1 MTISPPA
8 NQPSMTE
15 AASAQPLLA
24 IRNLSIAL
32 PSSGDRA
39 HAVSGLNLD
48 IAENEIVCLVGES
61 GSGKSM
67 TAHAV
72 LGLLPPRVKI
82 DAASSIA
89 LQGTELTKLSPRQM
103 QQWRG
108 DRISMVFQEPMSA
121 LNPLQRIGKQIAEA
135 LTLHDRSGLSK
146 AAIEERCVAIID
158 AVGLPQPKQIIRS
171 YPFQLSGGQRQR
183 VMIAMALLN
192 NPRLLLA
199 DEPTTALDVTTQRQ
213 ILDLM
218 QAMQAKRRMGV
229 LFITHDFGVV
239 ADIADRVVVMRHG
252 VVVEQGS
259 RDDVLRRP
267 QHEYT
272 RALIDA
278 VPGRHTLTVASK
290 VDANAKPLLEV
301 KALRKTFV
309 TRSQW
314 FQPPRTVVAADGID
328 LTILQGQTVSVVGE
342 SGSGK
347 STLGRMV
354 MRLIEPDSGSVRI
367 DGQDILA
374 CSAKELR
381 EVRRQVQIIFQDPFA
396 SLNPRQKVGD
406 AIARGPIVFGTTPVE
421 AHEIAAGLLERVG
434 LQASA
439 AQRYPHEFSG
449 GQRQRISIARA
460 LALKPRLL
468 IADEAVSALDV
479 SIQSQILKLLA
490 ELKAELGLTMMF
502 ITHDLR
508 VAAEISDSIVVMSK
522 GQIVER
528 GVPAQL
534 FGDPQH
540 AYTRQL
546 LGAMPGL
553 SFFEH
558 NLSAGPQAGHVATH
572 GVAA

>member
-1 MTISPPA
+1 MTT
-8 NQPSMTE
+8 PS
-15 AASAQPLLA
+15 APLLS
-24 IRNLSIAL
+24 IQDLSIVL
-32 PSSGDRA
+32 PSSGDRSY
-39 HAVSGLNLD
+39 AVDRLSLD

-67 TAHAV
+67 TAHAI
-72 LGLLPPRVKI
+72 LGLLPPRVKLDAKSRVLLEGADLTRL
-82 DAASSIA
+82 DAAGMRKLRGERIA
-89 LQGTELTKLSPRQM
+89 
-103 QQWRG
+103 
-108 DRISMVFQEPMSA
+108 MVFQEPMSA
-121 LNPLQRIGKQIAEA
+121 LNPLQRIGAQVAEA
-135 LTLHDRSGLSK
+135 LQLHNTAGLAAS
-146 AAIEERCVAIID
+146 AIEERCIALIE
-158 AVGLPQPKQIIRS
+158 AVGLPAPRQIVRS

-213 ILDLM
+213 ILDLIQKL
-218 QAMQAKRRMGV
+218 QAERRMGV

-252 VVVEQGS
+252 RVVEHGT
-259 RDDVLRRP
+259 RDEVLRNP

-272 RALIDA
+272 RKLIDA
-278 VPGRHTLTVASK
+278 VPGRQARSTPLRTRTE
-290 VDANAKPLLEV
+290 PLL
-301 KALRKTFV
+301 KISQLRKTFV
-309 TRSQW
+309 SKSGM
-314 FQPPRTVVAADGID
+314 FAPPRTVVAADGID
-328 LTILQGQTVSVVGE
+328 LAIEEGETVSVVGE

-354 MRLIEPDSGSVRI
+354 MRLMTPDSGDIAFAGRSI
-367 DGQDILA
+367 LSQDA
-374 CSAKELR
+374 AALR
-381 EVRRQVQIIFQDPFA
+381 EYRRQVQIIFQDPFA

-406 AIARGPIVFGTTPVE
+406 AIARGPMIFGTPRAE
-421 AHEIAAGLLERVG
+421 ALKMAAALLERVG
-434 LQASA
+434 LGASA
-439 AQRYPHEFSG
+439 VGRFPHEFSG

-479 SIQSQILKLLA
+479 SIQSQVLALLA

-508 VAAEISDSIVVMSK
+508 VAAEISNSVVVMRK

-528 GVPAQL
+528 GAPGQL
-534 FGDPQH
+534 FSAPQH
-540 AYTRQL
+540 DYTRQL

-553 SFFEH
+553 DYFEH
-558 NLSAGPQAGHVATH
+558 KL
-572 GVAA
+572 AA

>member
-1 MTISPPA
+1 MTTMPPST
-8 NQPSMTE
+8 PSKPG
-15 AASAQPLLA
+15 APLLS
-24 IRNLSIAL
+24 IQDLSIVL
-32 PSSGDRA
+32 PSSGDRS
-39 HAVSGLNLD
+39 HAVDRLCLD

-67 TAHAV
+67 TAHAI
-72 LGLLPPRVKI
+72 LGLLPPRVSI
-82 DAASSIA
+82 DARSRVV
-89 LQGTELTKLSPRQM
+89 LEGTDLTKLDDAAMRKL
-103 QQWRG
+103 RG
-108 DRISMVFQEPMSA
+108 ERISMVFQEPMSA
-121 LNPLQRIGKQIAEA
+121 LNPLQRIGAQVAEA
-135 LTLHDRSGLSK
+135 LQLHNTAGLTA
-146 AAIEERCVAIID
+146 AAIEARCIAIID
-158 AVGLPQPKQIIRS
+158 AVGLPQPKQIVRS

-213 ILDLM
+213 ILDLIQKL
-218 QAMQAKRRMGV
+218 QAERRMGV

-252 VVVEQGS
+252 RVVEQGT
-259 RDDVLRRP
+259 RDAVLRNP

-272 RALIDA
+272 QALIAA
-278 VPGRHTLTVASK
+278 VPGRHARSTAASGSK
-290 VDANAKPLLEV
+290 AEPLLKIEQL
-301 KALRKTFV
+301 KKTFV
-309 TRSQW
+309 SKSGM
-314 FQPPRTVVAADGID
+314 FSPPRTVVAADGID
-328 LTILQGQTVSVVGE
+328 LSIQDGETVSVVGE

-354 MRLIEPDSGSVRI
+354 MRLIEPDSGRI
-367 DGQDILA
+367 TFAGKPVLGQDAAALRA
-374 CSAKELR
+374 YRKE
-381 EVRRQVQIIFQDPFA
+381 VQIIFQDPFA

-406 AIARGPIVFGTTPVE
+406 AIARGPMIYGTPKAE
-421 AHEIAAGLLERVG
+421 ALKAAAALLERVG
-434 LQASA
+434 LGASA
-439 AQRYPHEFSG
+439 VNRFPHEFSG

-479 SIQSQILKLLA
+479 SIQSQVLALLA

-508 VAAEISDSIVVMSK
+508 VAAEISNSVVVMQK

-528 GVPAQL
+528 GAPGQL
-534 FGDPQH
+534 FSNPQH
-540 AYTRQL
+540 AYTRTL

-553 SFFEH
+553 DFFEH
-558 NLSAGPQAGHVATH
+558 KL
-572 GVAA
+572 AA

>member
-1 MTISPPA
+1 MTT
-8 NQPSMTE
+8 PS
-15 AASAQPLLA
+15 APLLS
-24 IRNLSIAL
+24 IQDLSIVL
-32 PSSGDRA
+32 PSSGDRSY
-39 HAVSGLNLD
+39 AVDRLSLD

-67 TAHAV
+67 TAHAI
-72 LGLLPPRVKI
+72 LGLLPPRVKLDAKSRVLLEGADLTRL
-82 DAASSIA
+82 DAAGMRKLRGERIA
-89 LQGTELTKLSPRQM
+89 
-103 QQWRG
+103 
-108 DRISMVFQEPMSA
+108 MVFQEPMSA
-121 LNPLQRIGKQIAEA
+121 LNPLQRIGAQVAEA
-135 LTLHDRSGLSK
+135 LQLHNTAGLAAS
-146 AAIEERCVAIID
+146 AIEERCIALIE
-158 AVGLPQPKQIIRS
+158 AVGLPAPRQIVRS

-213 ILDLM
+213 ILDLIQKL
-218 QAMQAKRRMGV
+218 QAERRMGV

-252 VVVEQGS
+252 RVVEHGT
-259 RDDVLRRP
+259 RDEVLRNP

-272 RALIDA
+272 RKLIDA
-278 VPGRHTLTVASK
+278 VPGRQARSTPLRTHTE
-290 VDANAKPLLEV
+290 PLL
-301 KALRKTFV
+301 KISQLRKTFV
-309 TRSQW
+309 SKSGM
-314 FQPPRTVVAADGID
+314 FAPPRTVVAADGID
-328 LTILQGQTVSVVGE
+328 LAIEEGETVSVVGE

-354 MRLIEPDSGSVRI
+354 MRLMTPDSGDITFAGRSI
-367 DGQDILA
+367 LSQDA
-374 CSAKELR
+374 AALR
-381 EVRRQVQIIFQDPFA
+381 DYRRQVQIIFQDPFA

-406 AIARGPIVFGTTPVE
+406 AIARGPMIFGTPRAE
-421 AHEIAAGLLERVG
+421 ALKMAAALLERVG
-434 LQASA
+434 LGASA
-439 AQRYPHEFSG
+439 VGRFPHEFSG

-479 SIQSQILKLLA
+479 SIQSQVLALLA

-508 VAAEISDSIVVMSK
+508 VAAEISNSVVVMRK

-528 GVPAQL
+528 GAPGQL
-534 FGDPQH
+534 FSAPQH
-540 AYTRQL
+540 DYTRQL

-553 SFFEH
+553 DYFEH
-558 NLSAGPQAGHVATH
+558 KL
-572 GVAA
+572 AA

>member
-1 MTISPPA
+1 MTTTS
-8 NQPSMTE
+8 S
-15 AASAQPLLA
+15 PLLS
-24 IRNLSIAL
+24 IQELSIVL
-32 PSSGDRA
+32 PSSGDRSY
-39 HAVSGLNLD
+39 AVDRLTLD

-67 TAHAV
+67 TAHAI
-72 LGLLPPRVKI
+72 LGLLPPRVKLDAKSRVLLEGTDLTQL
-82 DAASSIA
+82 DAAGMRKLRGERIA
-89 LQGTELTKLSPRQM
+89 
-103 QQWRG
+103 
-108 DRISMVFQEPMSA
+108 MVFQEPMSA
-121 LNPLQRIGKQIAEA
+121 LNPLQRIGAQVAEA
-135 LTLHDRSGLSK
+135 LQLHNTAGLS
-146 AAIEERCVAIID
+146 ASAIEERCIALIE
-158 AVGLPQPKQIIRS
+158 AVGLPAPRQIVRS

-213 ILDLM
+213 ILDLVQKL
-218 QAMQAKRRMGV
+218 QAERRMGV

-252 VVVEQGS
+252 RVVEQGT
-259 RDDVLRRP
+259 RDEVLRNP

-272 RALIDA
+272 RKLIDA
-278 VPGRHTLTVASK
+278 VPGRQARSTPLRTHTE
-290 VDANAKPLLEV
+290 PLL
-301 KALRKTFV
+301 KISQLRKTFV
-309 TRSQW
+309 SKSGM
-314 FQPPRTVVAADGID
+314 FVPPRTVVAADGID
-328 LTILQGQTVSVVGE
+328 LAIEEGETVSVVGE

-354 MRLIEPDSGSVRI
+354 MRLMTPDSGDI
-367 DGQDILA
+367 TFAGQSILSQDA
-374 CSAKELR
+374 AALR
-381 EVRRQVQIIFQDPFA
+381 AYRRQVQIIFQDPFA

-406 AIARGPIVFGTTPVE
+406 AIARGPMIFGTPRSE
-421 AHEIAAGLLERVG
+421 ALKMAAALLDRVG
-434 LQASA
+434 LGASA
-439 AQRYPHEFSG
+439 VNRFPHEFSG

-479 SIQSQILKLLA
+479 SIQSQVLALLA

-508 VAAEISDSIVVMSK
+508 VAAEISNSVVVMRK

-528 GVPAQL
+528 GAPGQL
-534 FGDPQH
+534 FSAPQH
-540 AYTRQL
+540 DYTRQL

-553 SFFEH
+553 DYFEH
-558 NLSAGPQAGHVATH
+558 KL
-572 GVAA
+572 AA

>member
-1 MTISPPA
+1 MT
-8 NQPSMTE
+8 
-15 AASAQPLLA
+15 ASNSSSSTPLLS
-24 IRNLSIAL
+24 IQDLSILL
-32 PSSGDRA
+32 PKSGDRSY
-39 HAVSGLNLD
+39 AVDRLSVD

-67 TAHAV
+67 TAHAI
-72 LGLLPPRVKI
+72 LGLLPPRVSI
-82 DAASSIA
+82 DTESRI
-89 LQGTELTKLSPRQM
+89 LLEGTDLTKLDDGAMRKL
-103 QQWRG
+103 RG
-108 DRISMVFQEPMSA
+108 ERISMVFQEPMSA
-121 LNPLQRIGKQIAEA
+121 LNPLQRIGAQVAEA
-135 LTLHDRSGLSK
+135 LQLHNAAGLS
-146 AAIEERCVAIID
+146 AAAVEERCIAIID
-158 AVGLPQPKQIIRS
+158 AVGLPQPKQIARS

-213 ILDLM
+213 ILDLIQKL
-218 QAMQAKRRMGV
+218 QADRKMGV

-252 VVVEQGS
+252 RVVEQGT
-259 RDDVLRRP
+259 RDDVLRNP

-272 RALIDA
+272 QALIAA
-278 VPGRHTLTVASK
+278 VPGRHARSTPASGSVAE
-290 VDANAKPLLEV
+290 PLLKIEQL
-301 KALRKTFV
+301 KKTFV
-309 TRSQW
+309 SKSGM
-314 FQPPRTVVAADGID
+314 FSPVRTVVAADHID
-328 LTILQGQTVSVVGE
+328 LAIQEGETVSVVGE

-354 MRLIEPDSGSVRI
+354 MRLIEPDSGRI
-367 DGQDILA
+367 TFAGQPILGQDA
-374 CSAKELR
+374 AALR
-381 EVRRQVQIIFQDPFA
+381 AYRKQVQIIFQDPFA

-406 AIARGPIVFGTTPVE
+406 AIARGPMIYGASRTD
-421 AHEIAAGLLERVG
+421 ALKAAAALLDRVG
-434 LQASA
+434 LGASA
-439 AQRYPHEFSG
+439 VHRFPHEFSG

-479 SIQSQILKLLA
+479 SIQSQVLALLA

-508 VAAEISDSIVVMSK
+508 VAAEISNSVVVMQK

-528 GVPAQL
+528 GAPGAL
-534 FGDPQH
+534 FSNPQH
-540 AYTRQL
+540 AYTRTL

-553 SFFEH
+553 DFFEH
-558 NLSAGPQAGHVATH
+558 K
-572 GVAA
+572 VAA

>member
-1 MTISPPA
+1 MTT
-8 NQPSMTE
+8 PS
-15 AASAQPLLA
+15 APLLS
-24 IRNLSIAL
+24 IQDLSIVL
-32 PSSGDRA
+32 PSSGDRSY
-39 HAVSGLNLD
+39 AVDRLSLD

-67 TAHAV
+67 TAHAI
-72 LGLLPPRVKI
+72 LGLLPPRVKLDAKSRVLLEGADLTRL
-82 DAASSIA
+82 DAAGMRKLRGERIA
-89 LQGTELTKLSPRQM
+89 
-103 QQWRG
+103 
-108 DRISMVFQEPMSA
+108 MVFQEPMSA
-121 LNPLQRIGKQIAEA
+121 LNPLQRIGAQVAEA
-135 LTLHDRSGLSK
+135 LQLHNTAGLAAS
-146 AAIEERCVAIID
+146 AIEERCIALIE
-158 AVGLPQPKQIIRS
+158 AVGLPAPRQIVRS

-213 ILDLM
+213 ILDLIQKL
-218 QAMQAKRRMGV
+218 QAERRMGV

-252 VVVEQGS
+252 RVVEHGT
-259 RDDVLRRP
+259 RDEVLRNP

-272 RALIDA
+272 RKLIDA
-278 VPGRHTLTVASK
+278 VPGRQARSTPLRTRTE
-290 VDANAKPLLEV
+290 PLL
-301 KALRKTFV
+301 KISQLRKTFV
-309 TRSQW
+309 SKSGM
-314 FQPPRTVVAADGID
+314 FAPPRTVVAADGID
-328 LTILQGQTVSVVGE
+328 LAIEEGETVSVVGE

-354 MRLIEPDSGSVRI
+354 MRLMTPDSGDITFAGRSI
-367 DGQDILA
+367 LSQDA
-374 CSAKELR
+374 AALR
-381 EVRRQVQIIFQDPFA
+381 EYRRQVQIIFQDPFA

-406 AIARGPIVFGTTPVE
+406 AIARGPMIFGTPRAE
-421 AHEIAAGLLERVG
+421 ALKMAAALLERVG
-434 LQASA
+434 LGASA
-439 AQRYPHEFSG
+439 VGRFPHEFSG

-479 SIQSQILKLLA
+479 SIQSQVLALLA

-508 VAAEISDSIVVMSK
+508 VAAEISNSVVVMRK

-528 GVPAQL
+528 GAPGQL
-534 FGDPQH
+534 FSAPQH
-540 AYTRQL
+540 DYTRQL

-553 SFFEH
+553 DYFEH
-558 NLSAGPQAGHVATH
+558 KL
-572 GVAA
+572 AA

>member
-1 MTISPPA
+1 MTKMPPSQSSPSGA
-8 NQPSMTE
+8 GG
-15 AASAQPLLA
+15 PLLS
-24 IRNLSIAL
+24 IQDLSIVL
-32 PSSGDRA
+32 PSSGDRSY
-39 HAVSGLNLD
+39 AVDRLTLD

-67 TAHAV
+67 TAHAI
-72 LGLLPPRVKI
+72 LGLLPPRVKLDSKSRVLLEGTDLTRL
-82 DAASSIA
+82 DAPAMRKLRGERIA
-89 LQGTELTKLSPRQM
+89 
-103 QQWRG
+103 
-108 DRISMVFQEPMSA
+108 MVFQEPMSA
-121 LNPLQRIGKQIAEA
+121 LNPLQRIGAQVAEA
-135 LTLHDRSGLSK
+135 LQLHNAAGLS
-146 AAIEERCVAIID
+146 ASAIEERCIAIIE
-158 AVGLPQPKQIIRS
+158 AVGLPAPRQIVRS

-218 QAMQAKRRMGV
+218 QSLQAERRMGV

-252 VVVEQGS
+252 RVVEQGT
-259 RDDVLRRP
+259 RDEVLRNP
-267 QHEYT
+267 QHDYT
-272 RALIDA
+272 RALINA
-278 VPGRHTLTVASK
+278 VPGRHARSTPRSA
-290 VDANAKPLLEV
+290 AKSAPLLKIEQ
-301 KALRKTFV
+301 LRKTFV
-309 TRSQW
+309 SKSGL
-314 FQPPRTVVAADGID
+314 FAPPRTVVAADGID
-328 LTILQGQTVSVVGE
+328 LAIEEGETVSVVGE

-354 MRLIEPDSGSVRI
+354 MRLIEPDSGAI
-367 DGQDILA
+367 TFAGQPVLTQNA
-374 CSAKELR
+374 ATLR
-381 EVRRQVQIIFQDPFA
+381 EYRRQVQIIFQDPFA

-406 AIARGPIVFGTTPVE
+406 AIARGPMIFGTPRAE
-421 AHEIAAGLLERVG
+421 ALKAAAALLDRVG
-434 LQASA
+434 LGASA
-439 AQRYPHEFSG
+439 VNRFPHEFSG

-479 SIQSQILKLLA
+479 SIQAQVLALLA

-508 VAAEISDSIVVMSK
+508 VAAEISNSVVVMRK

-528 GVPAQL
+528 GAPGQL
-534 FGDPQH
+534 FSAPQH
-540 AYTRQL
+540 DYTRQL

-553 SFFEH
+553 DFFEH
-558 NLSAGPQAGHVATH
+558 KL
-572 GVAA
+572 AA

>member
-1 MTISPPA
+1 MTTMPPST
-8 NQPSMTE
+8 PSKPG
-15 AASAQPLLA
+15 APLLS
-24 IRNLSIAL
+24 IQDLSIVL
-32 PSSGDRA
+32 PSSGDRS
-39 HAVSGLNLD
+39 HAVDRLCLD

-67 TAHAV
+67 TAHAI
-72 LGLLPPRVKI
+72 LGLLPPRVKLDAQSRVLLEGTDLTRL
-82 DAASSIA
+82 DAAGMRKLRGERIA
-89 LQGTELTKLSPRQM
+89 
-103 QQWRG
+103 
-108 DRISMVFQEPMSA
+108 MVFQEPMSA
-121 LNPLQRIGKQIAEA
+121 LNPLQRIGAQVAEA
-135 LTLHDRSGLSK
+135 LQLHNTAGLTAS
-146 AAIEERCVAIID
+146 AIEERCIAIIG
-158 AVGLPQPKQIIRS
+158 AVGLPAPRQIVRS

-218 QAMQAKRRMGV
+218 QSLQAERRMGV

-239 ADIADRVVVMRHG
+239 ADIANRVVVMRHG
-252 VVVEQGS
+252 RVVEQGT
-259 RDDVLRRP
+259 RDEVLRNP

-272 RALIDA
+272 RALINA
-278 VPGRHTLTVASK
+278 VPGRHARSTPRSA
-290 VDANAKPLLEV
+290 AKTEPLLKIEQ
-301 KALRKTFV
+301 LRKTFV
-309 TRSQW
+309 SKSGM
-314 FQPPRTVVAADGID
+314 FAPPRTVVAADGID
-328 LTILQGQTVSVVGE
+328 LAIEEGETVSVVGE

-354 MRLIEPDSGSVRI
+354 MRLIEPDSGAI
-367 DGQDILA
+367 TFAGQPVLTQNA
-374 CSAKELR
+374 AALR
-381 EVRRQVQIIFQDPFA
+381 EYRRQVQIIFQDPFA

-406 AIARGPIVFGTTPVE
+406 AIARGPMIFGTPR
-421 AHEIAAGLLERVG
+421 ADALKSAAALLDRVG
-434 LQASA
+434 LGASA
-439 AQRYPHEFSG
+439 VNRFPHEFSG

-479 SIQSQILKLLA
+479 SIQAQVLALLA

-508 VAAEISDSIVVMSK
+508 VAAEISNSVVVMRK

-528 GVPAQL
+528 GAPGQL
-534 FGDPQH
+534 FSAPQH
-540 AYTRQL
+540 EYTRQL

-553 SFFEH
+553 DFFEH
-558 NLSAGPQAGHVATH
+558 KF
-572 GVAA
+572 AA

>member
-1 MTISPPA
+1 MPPST
-8 NQPSMTE
+8 PSKPG
-15 AASAQPLLA
+15 APLLS
-24 IRNLSIAL
+24 IQDLSIVL
-32 PSSGDRA
+32 PSSGDRS
-39 HAVSGLNLD
+39 HAVDRLCLD

-67 TAHAV
+67 TAHAI
-72 LGLLPPRVKI
+72 LGLLPPRVKLDAQSRVLLEGTDLTRL
-82 DAASSIA
+82 DAAGMRKLRGERIA
-89 LQGTELTKLSPRQM
+89 
-103 QQWRG
+103 
-108 DRISMVFQEPMSA
+108 MVFQEPMSA
-121 LNPLQRIGKQIAEA
+121 LNPLQRIGAQVAEA
-135 LTLHDRSGLSK
+135 LQLHNTAGLTAS
-146 AAIEERCVAIID
+146 AIEERCIAIIG
-158 AVGLPQPKQIIRS
+158 AVGLPAPRQIVRS

-218 QAMQAKRRMGV
+218 QSLQAERRMGV

-239 ADIADRVVVMRHG
+239 ADIANRVVVMRHG
-252 VVVEQGS
+252 RVVEQGT
-259 RDDVLRRP
+259 RDEVLRNP

-272 RALIDA
+272 RALINA
-278 VPGRHTLTVASK
+278 VPGRHARSTPRSA
-290 VDANAKPLLEV
+290 AKTEPLLKIEQ
-301 KALRKTFV
+301 LRKTFV
-309 TRSQW
+309 SKSGM
-314 FQPPRTVVAADGID
+314 FAPPRTVVAADGID
-328 LTILQGQTVSVVGE
+328 LAIEEGETVSVVGE

-354 MRLIEPDSGSVRI
+354 MRLIEPDSGAI
-367 DGQDILA
+367 TFAGQPVLTQNA
-374 CSAKELR
+374 AALR
-381 EVRRQVQIIFQDPFA
+381 EYRRQVQIIFQDPFA

-406 AIARGPIVFGTTPVE
+406 AIARGPMIFGTPR
-421 AHEIAAGLLERVG
+421 ADALKSAAALLDRVG
-434 LQASA
+434 LGASA
-439 AQRYPHEFSG
+439 VNRFPHEFSG

-479 SIQSQILKLLA
+479 SIQAQVLALLA

-508 VAAEISDSIVVMSK
+508 VAAEISNSVVVMRK

-528 GVPAQL
+528 GAPGQL
-534 FGDPQH
+534 FSAPQH
-540 AYTRQL
+540 EYTRQL

-553 SFFEH
+553 DFFEH
-558 NLSAGPQAGHVATH
+558 KF
-572 GVAA
+572 AA

>member
-1 MTISPPA
+1 MTAPTHSGT
-8 NQPSMTE
+8 SG
-15 AASAQPLLA
+15 PLLS
-24 IRNLSIAL
+24 IQDLSIVL
-32 PSSGDRA
+32 PSSGDRSY
-39 HAVSGLNLD
+39 AVDRLSLD

-67 TAHAV
+67 TAHAI
-72 LGLLPPRVKI
+72 LGLLPPRVSI
-82 DAASSIA
+82 DAKSRILLEGSE
-89 LQGTELTKLSPRQM
+89 LTELDAAAMRKL
-103 QQWRG
+103 RG

-121 LNPLQRIGKQIAEA
+121 LNPLQRVGAQVAEA
-135 LTLHDRSGLSK
+135 LQLHNTADQSAS
-146 AAIEERCVAIID
+146 AIEERCIAIID
-158 AVGLPQPKQIIRS
+158 AVGLPSPRQIVRS

-213 ILDLM
+213 ILDLIQTL
-218 QAMQAKRRMGV
+218 QADRKMGV

-252 VVVEQGS
+252 RVVEQGT
-259 RDDVLRRP
+259 RDAVLRDP

-272 RALIDA
+272 KALIAA
-278 VPGRHTLTVASK
+278 VPGRQARSTPRAATVAE
-290 VDANAKPLLEV
+290 PLLKIEQ
-301 KALRKTFV
+301 LRKTFV
-309 TRSQW
+309 SKSGM
-314 FQPPRTVVAADGID
+314 FSPPRTVVAADSID
-328 LTILQGQTVSVVGE
+328 LAIQDGETVSVVGE

-354 MRLIEPDSGSVRI
+354 MRLIEPDSGTITFAGQPVL
-367 DGQDILA
+367 GQDA
-374 CSAKELR
+374 AALR
-381 EVRRQVQIIFQDPFA
+381 DYRRQVQIIFQDPFA

-406 AIARGPIVFGTTPVE
+406 AIARGPMIYGTSRSD
-421 AHEIAAGLLERVG
+421 ALKMAAALLDRVG
-434 LQASA
+434 LGASA
-439 AQRYPHEFSG
+439 VNRFPHEFSG

-479 SIQSQILKLLA
+479 SIQAQVLALLA

-508 VAAEISDSIVVMSK
+508 VAAEISNSVVVMQK

-528 GVPAQL
+528 GAPGQL
-534 FGDPQH
+534 FSDPQH
-540 AYTRQL
+540 PYTRTL
-546 LGAMPGL
+546 LAAMPGL
-553 SFFEH
+553 DFFEH
-558 NLSAGPQAGHVATH
+558 K
-572 GVAA
+572 VAA

>member
-1 MTISPPA
+1 MT
-8 NQPSMTE
+8 
-15 AASAQPLLA
+15 ASNSSSAL
-24 IRNLSIAL
+24 LSIQDLSIVL
-32 PSSGDRA
+32 PNSGDRA
-39 HAVSGLNLD
+39 YAVERLSLD

-67 TAHAV
+67 TAHAI
-72 LGLLPPRVKI
+72 LGLLPPRVTI
-82 DAASSIA
+82 DAKSRVV
-89 LQGTELTKLSPRQM
+89 LEGTDLTKLDNAAMRKL
-103 QQWRG
+103 RG
-108 DRISMVFQEPMSA
+108 ERISMVFQEPMSA
-121 LNPLQRIGKQIAEA
+121 LNPLQRIGAQVAEA
-135 LTLHDRSGLSK
+135 LQLHNATGLSA
-146 AAIEERCVAIID
+146 AAIEERCIAIID
-158 AVGLPQPKQIIRS
+158 AVGLPSPRQIVRS

-213 ILDLM
+213 ILDLIQTL
-218 QAMQAKRRMGV
+218 QAQRKMGV

-252 VVVEQGS
+252 RVVEQGT
-259 RDDVLRRP
+259 RDAVLRNP

-272 RALIDA
+272 QALIAA
-278 VPGRHTLTVASK
+278 VPGRHARSTALSATVAE
-290 VDANAKPLLEV
+290 PLLKIEQL
-301 KALRKTFV
+301 KKTFV
-309 TRSQW
+309 SKSGI
-314 FQPPRTVVAADGID
+314 FSPPRTVVAADGID
-328 LTILQGQTVSVVGE
+328 LAIQEGETVSVVGE

-354 MRLIEPDSGSVRI
+354 MRLIEPDSGRI
-367 DGQDILA
+367 TFAGKPVLGQDA
-374 CSAKELR
+374 AALR
-381 EVRRQVQIIFQDPFA
+381 AYRKDVQIIFQDPFA

-406 AIARGPIVFGTTPVE
+406 AIARGPMIYGAPR
-421 AHEIAAGLLERVG
+421 ADALKAAAALLDRVG
-434 LQASA
+434 LGASA
-439 AQRYPHEFSG
+439 VNRFPHEFSG

-479 SIQSQILKLLA
+479 SIQSQVLALLA

-508 VAAEISDSIVVMSK
+508 VAAEISNSVVVMQK

-528 GVPAQL
+528 GAPGQL
-534 FGDPQH
+534 FANPQH
-540 AYTRQL
+540 AYTRTL

-553 SFFEH
+553 DFFEH
-558 NLSAGPQAGHVATH
+558 KL
-572 GVAA
+572 AA

>member
-1 MTISPPA
+1 MPPSQSSPSGA
-8 NQPSMTE
+8 GG
-15 AASAQPLLA
+15 PLLS
-24 IRNLSIAL
+24 IQDLSIVL
-32 PSSGDRA
+32 PSSGDRSY
-39 HAVSGLNLD
+39 AVDRLTLD

-67 TAHAV
+67 TAHAI
-72 LGLLPPRVKI
+72 LGLLPPRVKLDSKSRVLLEGTDLTRL
-82 DAASSIA
+82 DAAAMRKLRGERIA
-89 LQGTELTKLSPRQM
+89 
-103 QQWRG
+103 
-108 DRISMVFQEPMSA
+108 MVFQEPMSA
-121 LNPLQRIGKQIAEA
+121 LNPLQRIGAQVAEA
-135 LTLHDRSGLSK
+135 LQLHNAAGLS
-146 AAIEERCVAIID
+146 ASAIEERCIAIIE
-158 AVGLPQPKQIIRS
+158 AVGLPAPRQIVRS

-218 QAMQAKRRMGV
+218 QSLQAERRMGV

-252 VVVEQGS
+252 RVVEQGT
-259 RDDVLRRP
+259 RDEVLRNP
-267 QHEYT
+267 QHDYT
-272 RALIDA
+272 RALINA
-278 VPGRHTLTVASK
+278 VPGRHARSTPRSA
-290 VDANAKPLLEV
+290 AKSEPLLKIEQ
-301 KALRKTFV
+301 LRKTFV
-309 TRSQW
+309 SKSGL
-314 FQPPRTVVAADGID
+314 FAPPRTVVAADGID
-328 LTILQGQTVSVVGE
+328 LAIEEGETVSVVGE

-354 MRLIEPDSGSVRI
+354 MRLIEPDSGAI
-367 DGQDILA
+367 TFAGQPVLTQNA
-374 CSAKELR
+374 AALR
-381 EVRRQVQIIFQDPFA
+381 EYRRQVQIIFQDPFA

-406 AIARGPIVFGTTPVE
+406 AIARGPMIFGTPRAE
-421 AHEIAAGLLERVG
+421 ALKAAAALLDRVG
-434 LQASA
+434 LGASA
-439 AQRYPHEFSG
+439 VNRFPHEFSG

-479 SIQSQILKLLA
+479 SIQAQVLALLA

-508 VAAEISDSIVVMSK
+508 VAAEISNSVVVMRK

-528 GVPAQL
+528 GAPGQL
-534 FGDPQH
+534 FSAPQH
-540 AYTRQL
+540 DYTRQL

-553 SFFEH
+553 DFFEH
-558 NLSAGPQAGHVATH
+558 KL
-572 GVAA
+572 AA

>member
-1 MTISPPA
+1 MTKMPPSQSSPSGA
-8 NQPSMTE
+8 GG
-15 AASAQPLLA
+15 PLLS
-24 IRNLSIAL
+24 IQDLSIVL
-32 PSSGDRA
+32 PSSGDRSY
-39 HAVSGLNLD
+39 AVDRLTLD

-67 TAHAV
+67 TAHAI
-72 LGLLPPRVKI
+72 LGLLPPRVKLDSKSRVLLEGTDLTRL
-82 DAASSIA
+82 DAAAMRKLRGERIA
-89 LQGTELTKLSPRQM
+89 
-103 QQWRG
+103 
-108 DRISMVFQEPMSA
+108 MVFQEPMSA
-121 LNPLQRIGKQIAEA
+121 LNPLQRIGAQVAEA
-135 LTLHDRSGLSK
+135 LQLHNAAGLS
-146 AAIEERCVAIID
+146 ASAIEERCIAIIE
-158 AVGLPQPKQIIRS
+158 AVGLPAPRQIVRS

-218 QAMQAKRRMGV
+218 QSLQAERRMGV

-252 VVVEQGS
+252 RVVEQGT
-259 RDDVLRRP
+259 RDEVLRNP
-267 QHEYT
+267 QHDYT
-272 RALIDA
+272 RALINA
-278 VPGRHTLTVASK
+278 VPGRHARSTPRSA
-290 VDANAKPLLEV
+290 AKSEPLLKIEQ
-301 KALRKTFV
+301 LRKTFV
-309 TRSQW
+309 SKSGL
-314 FQPPRTVVAADGID
+314 FAPPRTVVAADGID
-328 LTILQGQTVSVVGE
+328 LAIEEGETVSVVGE

-354 MRLIEPDSGSVRI
+354 MRLIEPDSGAI
-367 DGQDILA
+367 TFAGQPVLTQNA
-374 CSAKELR
+374 AALR
-381 EVRRQVQIIFQDPFA
+381 EYRRQVQIIFQDPFA

-406 AIARGPIVFGTTPVE
+406 AIARGPMIFGTPRAE
-421 AHEIAAGLLERVG
+421 ALKAAAALLDRVG
-434 LQASA
+434 LGASA
-439 AQRYPHEFSG
+439 VNRFPHEFSG

-479 SIQSQILKLLA
+479 SIQAQVLALLA

-508 VAAEISDSIVVMSK
+508 VAAEISNSVVVMRK

-528 GVPAQL
+528 GAPGQL
-534 FGDPQH
+534 FSAPQH
-540 AYTRQL
+540 DYTRQL

-553 SFFEH
+553 DFFEH
-558 NLSAGPQAGHVATH
+558 KL
-572 GVAA
+572 AA